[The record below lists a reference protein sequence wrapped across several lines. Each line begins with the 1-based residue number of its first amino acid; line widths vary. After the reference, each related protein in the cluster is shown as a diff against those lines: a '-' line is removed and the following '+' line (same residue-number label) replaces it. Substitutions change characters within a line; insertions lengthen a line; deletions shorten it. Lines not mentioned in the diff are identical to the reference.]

1 MKQVNNKKYKGGS
14 IMITE
19 YLEVVIVIGL
29 LVLLGIIAMIKHHR
43 SSMHQR
49 VKEHSSELFQ
59 RYLIIAES
67 VVETTVIKLNETMV
81 KEFKKAN
88 DGKLSIEDG
97 NTVLTTAVRQVKLIL
112 GSVFTEF
119 ISEYIGNFDEW
130 LTQEIEKYVSLCKAN
145 YNVHDLYTDLKR
157 EGILK

>member
-1 MKQVNNKKYKGGS
+1 
-14 IMITE
+14 MITE
-19 YLEVVIVIGL
+19 YLEVIIVIGL

-43 SSMHQR
+43 SSMNQR

-81 KEFKKAN
+81 KDFKREN
-88 DGKLSIEDG
+88 DGKLSLSDS
-97 NTVLTTAVRQVKLIL
+97 NTVLATAVRQVKLIL

-119 ISEYIGNFDEW
+119 ISEYIGDFDEW
-130 LTQEIEKYVSLCKAN
+130 LKQEIEKYVVLCKDTHSMSDV
-145 YNVHDLYTDLKR
+145 YDILKK
-157 EGILK
+157 EGIIK